1 MNSRKETTM
10 AERMAQRK
18 RKQQNKARQ
27 RRNKEETERIA
38 DQQMQQNQLLYL
50 LHSDDIQPDS

>member
-1 MNSRKETTM
+1 M

-38 DQQMQQNQLLYL
+38 DHQMQQNQLLYL